1 MFLSGAGNADDS
13 KAKNLSS
20 QPSAFSI
27 QHSAIRHL
35 LFAIC
40 CNEENQPQAAGF
52 FYYQDSFLLGPAMNS
67 VAGVP
72 GVAAPIFVMP
82 NLRAF
87 SLLQRQPVTFIGVMR
102 WLAGRDHRNP
112 ERNVYPSP
120 DCRYVSG

>member
-1 MFLSGAGNADDS
+1 L
-13 KAKNLSS
+13 
-20 QPSAFSI
+20 P
-27 QHSAIRHL
+27 
-35 LFAIC
+35 FAIC

-52 FYYQDSFLLGPAMNS
+52 FYYQDSFLPGPAMNS

-72 GVAAPIFVMP
+72 WGGGTKFYVMP